1 MFPSFFNLAML
12 SMEAQQVIWLRT
24 MKLAAGGPA
33 AQQEATRMVAEKVA
47 AGIKA
52 SAQIATGA
60 SADKVIRGYRSKTR
74 ANLRRLKP

>member
-12 SMEAQQVIWLRT
+12 TMEAQQVIWLRT
-24 MKLAAGGPA
+24 MKLAAGGTA
-33 AQQEATRMVAEKVA
+33 AQREATRMVSEKMA
-47 AGIKA
+47 AGMKA